1 MAVGSTRI
9 VGEGRREVRGGRKR
23 QHSAGMMPMFH
34 ASELVFGGACLSNE
48 RSIQKGFF
56 MFLQASGEHVGGALA
71 CRR

>member
-1 MAVGSTRI
+1 
-9 VGEGRREVRGGRKR
+9 
-23 QHSAGMMPMFH
+23 MFH